1 LDWIR
6 RAQIRTGVELCASP
20 LGAGLVAGFVYLI
33 LAGSHRGGFKSSR
46 FAYFN
51 YLADAFW
58 HGQLHL
64 RLLPAST
71 HDLSEVGGR
80 FYLYWPPFPAVLL
93 MPFVALWGVSFSD
106 VIFTALVG
114 AADVALVAL
123 LLRSAVAH
131 GLVELS
137 RLQRGWL
144 LLFFAFGTVHFTLAP
159 LGRVW
164 FTSQVVGF
172 GCVAVAYWAAIELRG
187 FKAFGLV
194 GVSVAA
200 ALLTRHQ
207 LVFAGL
213 WPAAYLL
220 WKHVH
225 SNAKATA
232 RYVAAGVFPVLIAV
246 ALLAAYNA
254 FRFGGIAEAGLGLQQ
269 MGSEYVGDFGRF
281 GAFSLHYVPT
291 NLFYQYLYYP
301 FPIRDG
307 SFMGG
312 GLFWLSSPFLAAIPA
327 ALWSRPRWSAR
338 TLVIS
343 ILLVATPILLLL
355 GTGFAQFGPR
365 YTLDFT
371 VPLLLLTAIGVQRW
385 PIRVLQIL
393 VLISIAQYGLGIFY
407 FMRVLQY

>member
-1 LDWIR
+1 L
-6 RAQIRTGVELCASP
+6 LAS
-20 LGAGLVAGFVYLI
+20 VVYLI
-33 LAGSHRGGFKSSR
+33 LAGSHRGAFNPSR

-51 YLADAFW
+51 YLADAFL

-131 GLVELS
+131 RLVDLS
-137 RLQRGWL
+137 PVQRGWL
-144 LLFFAFGTVHFTLAP
+144 LLFFAFGTVQFTLAP
-159 LGRVW
+159 FGRVW
-164 FTSQVVGF
+164 FTSQLVGF
-172 GCVAVAYWAAIELRG
+172 GCVAVAYWAAIALQG
-187 FKAFGLV
+187 VQAFGLV
-194 GVSVAA
+194 GAAMAA

-207 LVFAGL
+207 LLFAGL
-213 WPAAYLL
+213 WPAVYLL
-220 WKHVH
+220 WKHVQ
-225 SNAKATA
+225 SKTGSTGSENPGAKAAGFKTIA
-232 RYVAAGVFPVLIAV
+232 GYVAAGALPVLIA
-246 ALLAAYNA
+246 LAILAVYNIS
-254 FRFGGIAEAGLGLQQ
+254 RFGDVAEAGLRFQW
-269 MGSEYVGDFGRF
+269 MGEYLDDYGRF
-281 GAFSLHYVPT
+281 GAFSLHYVRT
-291 NLFYQYLYYP
+291 NLFYQYLFYP
-301 FPIRDG
+301 FPIREG
-307 SFMGG
+307 SYQGG
-312 GLFWLSSPFLAAIPA
+312 GLFWLSPVFLGAVPA
-327 ALWSRPRWSAR
+327 ALWSRPCWSAR

-343 ILLVATPILLLL
+343 ILLVATPILLLV

-385 PIRVLQIL
+385 PIRVLGIL
-393 VLISIAQYGLGIFY
+393 VVISIAQYGLGIFH